1 MTLVTLKQVNDA
13 LRLDLQGEEPDY
25 DIDERT
31 PDIELKITQAEAIVL
46 DFIQPKPDPAWTDDT
61 APGQVTAAI
70 IMAVKCL
77 LDDTEESMAMLS
89 GLAGTSGSDNPKNP
103 IAALLWR
110 LRKPSLA

>member
-1 MTLVTLKQVNDA
+1 MALVTLKQVNDA
-13 LRLDLQGEEPDY
+13 LRLDLQGTAPDY
-25 DIDERT
+25 EDDERT
-31 PDIELKITQAEAIVL
+31 PDVELKIQQAEDIVL
-46 DFIQPKPDPAWTDDT
+46 DFIQPKPETPWTEST
-61 APGQVTAAI
+61 VPGRVTGAI

-89 GLAGTSGSDNPKNP
+89 GLAGTAGADNPKNP